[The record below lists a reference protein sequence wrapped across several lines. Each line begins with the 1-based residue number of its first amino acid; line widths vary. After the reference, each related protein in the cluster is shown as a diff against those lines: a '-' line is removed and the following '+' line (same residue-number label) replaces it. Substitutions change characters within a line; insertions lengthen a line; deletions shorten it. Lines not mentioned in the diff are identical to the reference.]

1 MQWINDSHP
10 TTVPTLTCFHAHV
23 VIAAQIPHS
32 KPHQNPQRAFPIV
45 DEQLQRA
52 GVRMAALFSA
62 LLG

>member
-1 MQWINDSHP
+1 VSTPPIFKSDSKLQ
-10 TTVPTLTCFHAHV
+10 T
-23 VIAAQIPHS
+23 Q
-32 KPHQNPQRAFPIV
+32 QRAFPIV